1 MCKRKCWCGQDK
13 MNEKKKKILK
23 FLISFYLVQ
32 LYKNL
37 TIITK
42 KLHIIILAW
51 TILLHQF

>member
-1 MCKRKCWCGQDK
+1 
-13 MNEKKKKILK
+13 MNEKKKILK